1 LAADERLSFLMAG
14 WSAEGGSGTDF
25 CYVTLNS
32 AFDDAELDRV
42 WAPGVAGA
50 MVERFL
56 HHNTNVAVDVYV
68 KVSDEVAS
76 AWAWLSVDDFRP
88 VEYVPFVPDTSFGSH
103 TNGGFELGDWTGWIV
118 SGAAFG
124 AAPFDNEQGVAIGGW
139 TGSYYTLSRV
149 GGEPA
154 TVTLTSETF
163 SLGTN
168 DTVSFLIG
176 GYSGTSEGAEDW
188 NYVALK
194 RASDDSEIDRVWAP
208 FTTGTM
214 VSNSFASVTNIAE
227 NVYIEVVDDASG
239 TGWAWLS
246 VDDFQIH

>member
-1 LAADERLSFLMAG
+1 M
-14 WSAEGGSGTDF
+14 
-25 CYVTLNS
+25 TLNS

-139 TGSYYTLSRV
+139 TGSYYALSRV

-154 TVTLTSETF
+154 TGTLTSETF

-214 VSNSFASVTNIAE
+214 EEASFTSTTNIAE

-239 TGWAWLS
+239 GGWAWLS